1 MDKNAIRK
9 FATEARRD
17 LISRVSQRAV
27 KFGVTDQ
34 GFGDPDA
41 LAVNG
46 HMLSP
51 TEKKQ
56 RAGLIKEVKE
66 KGYEQ
71 VIEEVA
77 YTWFNR
83 FIALRFM
90 EANGYLPS
98 RVRVFTDE
106 ANNFKP
112 QILAEAIHLSMRGL
126 DKEKVYAYK
135 EANDDEGLYKYLL
148 ITQCNAL
155 YEILPGMFQEISDY
169 TELLFPDKLL
179 SQGSTISQMIDLI
192 SEEDWRDSVQIIGW
206 LYQYYI
212 SEKKDD
218 VFAAIKGQ
226 AKITKE
232 NIPAATQLFTP
243 DWIVRYMV
251 ENSLGRLWQ
260 EGHPDEDMKAQWKYY
275 LEEADQEPEVQVELE
290 KNRQDY
296 KNLRPEEIKCI
307 DPCSGSGHILVY
319 IFDLL
324 MEIYQ
329 SQGYN
334 SRAAVAS
341 IVKNNIYGLDL
352 DDRASQLSYF
362 SVMMK
367 ARQYD
372 RGFFGR
378 NIHPNVY
385 STIESNNI
393 DMKSVEYF
401 CQDDEKIK
409 TAIHTIIEE
418 LHDAKEYGSIIRVS
432 DQDWEAIYNH
442 FDEIFD
448 DSRGEAHVAR
458 MQLLPLVEVAQVM
471 AQKYH
476 MVVTNPPYMGRKNM
490 NAKLAEYVRK
500 NYPDSKND
508 LCTVFIERGNEML
521 VENGVNCM
529 VTMQSWMF
537 LSSFEKMRKNIL
549 KTKTITNL
557 MHMENMVLGIAFGT
571 SATFFRNHK
580 ISNYKGTY
588 NHIKYS
594 DIVDDAPKEFPVI
607 GNRFAQVSEDN
618 FTKIPGSPV
627 AYWVSDSLFS
637 AFEVAPPMGKLADIK
652 VGLQTGNNGLFLKLW
667 YEINYL
673 KIAFDSE
680 DGHNV
685 KYVPH
690 NKAGAFRKWYGNM
703 DYVVNWSNDGKKIK
717 TCKGSRPQNISYY
730 FKSGYSWSD
739 VSSGALG
746 CRFWPSGSIF
756 DTCAPT
762 IFPKTESKYLF
773 GLVNSR
779 IGQYIMNIL
788 SPTIHYTAGS
798 MMKIPVLGEQDVRV
812 DEICCENID
821 ISKQDW
827 DSFETS
833 WDFKRHPL
841 VREVSTISEG
851 FNQWKQECEDR
862 FLQLKSNEEELNRIF
877 IDIYDLQSELTPEV
891 EDKDIT
897 VSRVFDTKEDV
908 PESMIGSRYVR
919 TKEDEVISFISYA
932 VGCMFGRYSLD
943 VDGLAYAGG
952 DWDES
957 KYKTFKADRD
967 NIIPICD
974 DDYFADDIVGR
985 FVKFVEVVYGE
996 DTLDKN
1002 LEFIADALGGKGQA
1016 KEVIRNYFLKDF
1028 YKDHCKLYQKRP
1040 IYWLFDS
1047 GKKNGFKC
1055 LVYMHRYQADLL
1067 ARIRT
1072 DYVHEQQSRY
1082 RTAILDLQNR
1092 MDSASTSEAVKLK
1105 NKLKKLEDQDKEVLT
1120 YEEKIHHLADQMID
1134 IDLDDGVVNNYAI
1147 FEDVLAKIK

>member
-1 MDKNAIRK
+1 
-9 FATEARRD
+9 
-17 LISRVSQRAV
+17 
-27 KFGVTDQ
+27 
-34 GFGDPDA
+34 
-41 LAVNG
+41 
-46 HMLSP
+46 
-51 TEKKQ
+51 
-56 RAGLIKEVKE
+56 
-66 KGYEQ
+66 
-71 VIEEVA
+71 
-77 YTWFNR
+77 
-83 FIALRFM
+83 
-90 EANGYLPS
+90 
-98 RVRVFTDE
+98 
-106 ANNFKP
+106 
-112 QILAEAIHLSMRGL
+112 
-126 DKEKVYAYK
+126 
-135 EANDDEGLYKYLL
+135 
-148 ITQCNAL
+148 
-155 YEILPGMFQEISDY
+155 
-169 TELLFPDKLL
+169 
-179 SQGSTISQMIDLI
+179 
-192 SEEDWRDSVQIIGW
+192 
-206 LYQYYI
+206 
-212 SEKKDD
+212 
-218 VFAAIKGQ
+218 
-226 AKITKE
+226 
-232 NIPAATQLFTP
+232 
-243 DWIVRYMV
+243 
-251 ENSLGRLWQ
+251 
-260 EGHPDEDMKAQWKYY
+260 
-275 LEEADQEPEVQVELE
+275 
-290 KNRQDY
+290 
-296 KNLRPEEIKCI
+296 
-307 DPCSGSGHILVY
+307 
-319 IFDLL
+319 

-334 SRAAVAS
+334 SRTAVAS

-448 DSRGEAHVAR
+448 DMNVESFMAKK
-458 MQLLPLVEVAQVM
+458 QLLPLVEVAQAM

-476 MVVTNPPYMGRKNM
+476 VVVTNPPYMGRKNM

-521 VENGVNCM
+521 VKNGVNCM

-571 SATFFRNHK
+571 SATSFRNHK

-594 DIVDDAPKEFPVI
+594 DIVDDAPKEFPVK

-627 AYWVSDSLFS
+627 AYWISKNILKTFKTGEQLKNFATPKQGIKTAAKDKFS
-637 AFEVAPPMGKLADIK
+637 RLWFEVDIFK
-652 VGLQTGNNGLFLKLW
+652 TSI
-667 YEINYL
+667 INEGS
-673 KIAFDSE
+673 I
-680 DGHNV
+680 
-685 KYVPH
+685 
-690 NKAGAFRKWYGNM
+690 NKWFPYNKGGIFRKWYGNN
-703 DYVVNWSNDGKKIK
+703 DYVVDWENDGYKIRNFRDENGK
-717 TCKGSRPQNISYY
+717 LRSRPQNLKYMLREGITYTNISSSS
-730 FKSGYSWSD
+730 FGVRYSPEGFIYD
-739 VSSGALG
+739 A
-746 CRFWPSGSIF
+746 
-756 DTCAPT
+756 
-762 IFPKTESKYLF
+762 
-773 GLVNSR
+773 
-779 IGQYIMNIL
+779 
-788 SPTIHYTAGS
+788 AGS
-798 MMKIPVLGEQDVRV
+798 GIF
-812 DEICCENID
+812 CENSEEMKYVLAFLTSKVAYS
-821 ISKQDW
+821 ISKVISSTMSFEVGELGRFPFIFQPSDKINDLVEENIKISKNDW
-827 DSFETS
+827 DSFENS
-833 WDFKRHPL
+833 WDFQVHPL
-841 VREVSTISEG
+841 IRPVAIISEA
-851 FNQWKQECEDR
+851 FDLWQAECEDR
-862 FLQLKSNEEELNRIF
+862 FKNLKANEEELNRIF
-877 IDIYDLQSELTPEV
+877 IDIYGLKDELTPEV
-891 EDKDIT
+891 LDKDVT
-897 VSRVFDTKEDV
+897 VSRVFTDKDDI
-908 PESMIGSRYVR
+908 PESMKDSSYAR
-919 TKEDEVISFISYA
+919 TKKDDIVSFISYA

-957 KYKTFKADRD
+957 KYKTFQAYRD

-985 FVKFVEVVYGE
+985 FVKFVEVVYGKE
-996 DTLDKN
+996 TLDEN

-1092 MDSASTSEAVKLK
+1092 MESASTSEGVKLK
-1105 NKLKKLEDQDKEVLT
+1105 NKLKKLEDQDKEVLI